1 MKPTTLAAMAV
12 GTLVALL
19 PTAGV
24 PGRRDDGDQ
33 PRRDERGLSGS
44 AETAI
49 LLAGA
54 VVVAGIVV
62 TVITAFVK
70 SKLPK

>member
-1 MKPTTLAAMAV
+1 MKIKNLAAVIV
-12 GTLVALL
+12 GLLLVLHA
-19 PTAGV
+19 P
-24 PGRRDDGDQ
+24 
-33 PRRDERGLSGS
+33 PRARDERGLSQS